1 MKRKVSI
8 NLNNIKTALER
19 KTGKSLAQKE
29 SSEESKNVISTLKN
43 TKCRQSPL
51 FKLK

>member
-1 MKRKVSI
+1 MKRKVST

-19 KTGKSLAQKE
+19 KTGKSLVQKE
-29 SSEESKNVISTLKN
+29 SLEESKNVISTLRN
-43 TKCRQSPL
+43 TICRQSPQ